1 MITVYKL
8 EEIKNLENISEALK
22 EELVRYF
29 QEIAEGIVGEEWEE
43 YNLREVGSIVV
54 LEDADTVDDL
64 DKFGLMQGNKSI
76 PHSLPEFALR
86 VKVGEVEMYKII
98 WVVSDSFGVAVYYP
112 KGKFGKE
119 FEEWLK
125 EYLID

>member
-1 MITVYKL
+1 MITVYTF
-8 EEIKNLENISEALK
+8 EEIKNLENISDALK
-22 EELVRYF
+22 KELLKYF
-29 QEIAEGIVGEEWEE
+29 KEIAEGIVGEEWEE

-54 LEDADTVDDL
+54 LEDTDTVDAL
-64 DKFGLMQGNKSI
+64 DEFGLMQGNKSI